1 MSRSI
6 ICDLPYIMKN
16 KHTIILQIL
25 LAMVVSGIVLTAC
38 VAKRPKK
45 IQQGVEGV
53 ITQLTGNQMPMVGKP
68 AAKPRPLAA
77 EVFFYEAT
85 TVQQAQ
91 GTIPVFSKVN
101 TRMVAKVKSDAT
113 GHYQVALA
121 PGSYSIFIKQSTGLF
136 ASETDGAGVLTP
148 VTVVA
153 GQVSQRNITVTLG
166 AAF

>member
-1 MSRSI
+1 
-6 ICDLPYIMKN
+6 MKN
-16 KHTIILQIL
+16 KNIAFLQIS
-25 LAMVVSGIVLTAC
+25 LAMIITGIALTAC
-38 VAKRPKK
+38 VAKRPKSL
-45 IQQGVEGV
+45 QQGAEGM
-53 ITQLTGNQMPMVGKP
+53 ITRLTGNQMPMVGKP

-77 EVFFYEAT
+77 EIFFYEAT
-85 TVQQAQ
+85 TTQQAQ

-101 TRMVAKVKSDAT
+101 TRMVAKVRSDAT

-121 PGSYSIFIKQSTGLF
+121 PGTYSIFIKQDAGLF

-153 GQVSQRNITVTLG
+153 GQVSQRNITFTLG